1 MNVDAIEELI
11 AEREMEIR
19 KTKSSDARRATV
31 RIGKPEPDPAPGG
44 DWRCAFQITGVD
56 DDTVMFAHGVDAVQA
71 LQLCFQFIGV
81 RLEDLQARGTPLR
94 WLSRKDLGFPLPDY
108 K

>member
-1 MNVDAIEELI
+1 MNADAIDELI
-11 AEREMEIR
+11 AERELEVR
-19 KTKSSDARRATV
+19 KTKESDPPRIVV

-44 DWRCAFQITGVD
+44 DWRCAFQITGVGD
-56 DDTVMFAHGVDAVQA
+56 DAVMFAHGVDSVQA
-71 LQLCFQFIGV
+71 LQICFQFIGI

-94 WLSRKDLGFPLPDY
+94 WLGGKDLGFPLPDY

>member
-1 MNVDAIEELI
+1 MDADAINEFI
-11 AEREMEIR
+11 AERDLEIR
-19 KTKSSDARRATV
+19 KTKSGDARRATV

-56 DDTVMFAHGVDAVQA
+56 DDAVMFAHGVDAVQS
-71 LQLCFQFIGV
+71 LQLCFQFIGI

-94 WLSRKDLGFPLPDY
+94 WLGGKDLGFPLPDY